1 MDGTIIAESAWEVVN
16 PEGESVEASD
26 DKDSEIESDT
36 EVETED
42 AGKSKK
48 KWYNII
54 ITTPR
59 LRQMRINKLFI
70 RIFYGNFNRYSMDSD
85 KALSQRGF

>member
-1 MDGTIIAESAWEVVN
+1 MIIRNKESSETIEVMDGTIIAESAWEVVGS
-16 PEGESVEASD
+16 EGEFVEASD

-48 KWYNII
+48 K
-54 ITTPR
+54 
-59 LRQMRINKLFI
+59 
-70 RIFYGNFNRYSMDSD
+70 
-85 KALSQRGF
+85 

>member
-1 MDGTIIAESAWEVVN
+1 MIICNKESGETIEVMDGTIIAESAWEVVK
-16 PEGESVEASD
+16 PEGELVEASD

-48 KWYNII
+48 K
-54 ITTPR
+54 
-59 LRQMRINKLFI
+59 
-70 RIFYGNFNRYSMDSD
+70 
-85 KALSQRGF
+85 

>member
-1 MDGTIIAESAWEVVN
+1 MIIRNKEYGETIEVMDGTIIAESAWEVVN
-16 PEGESVEASD
+16 PEGEFVEASD

-48 KWYNII
+48 K
-54 ITTPR
+54 
-59 LRQMRINKLFI
+59 
-70 RIFYGNFNRYSMDSD
+70 
-85 KALSQRGF
+85 

>member
-1 MDGTIIAESAWEVVN
+1 MIIRNKESGETIEVMDGTIIAESAWEVVGS
-16 PEGESVEASD
+16 EGESVEASD

-48 KWYNII
+48 K
-54 ITTPR
+54 
-59 LRQMRINKLFI
+59 
-70 RIFYGNFNRYSMDSD
+70 
-85 KALSQRGF
+85 

>member
-1 MDGTIIAESAWEVVN
+1 MIIRNKESGETIEVMDDTIIAESAWEVVK

-48 KWYNII
+48 K
-54 ITTPR
+54 
-59 LRQMRINKLFI
+59 
-70 RIFYGNFNRYSMDSD
+70 
-85 KALSQRGF
+85 

>member
-1 MDGTIIAESAWEVVN
+1 MIIRNKESGETIEVMDGTIIAESAWEVVE
-16 PEGESVEASD
+16 PEEESVEASD

-48 KWYNII
+48 K
-54 ITTPR
+54 
-59 LRQMRINKLFI
+59 
-70 RIFYGNFNRYSMDSD
+70 
-85 KALSQRGF
+85 

>member
-1 MDGTIIAESAWEVVN
+1 MIIRNKESSETIEVMDGTIIAESAWEVVN
-16 PEGESVEASD
+16 PEGELVEASD

-48 KWYNII
+48 K
-54 ITTPR
+54 
-59 LRQMRINKLFI
+59 
-70 RIFYGNFNRYSMDSD
+70 
-85 KALSQRGF
+85 

>member
-1 MDGTIIAESAWEVVN
+1 MIIRNKESGETIEVMDGTIIAESAWEVVN
-16 PEGESVEASD
+16 PEEESVEASD

-48 KWYNII
+48 K
-54 ITTPR
+54 
-59 LRQMRINKLFI
+59 
-70 RIFYGNFNRYSMDSD
+70 
-85 KALSQRGF
+85 

>member
-1 MDGTIIAESAWEVVN
+1 MIIRNKESGETIEVMDDTIIAESAWEVVK
-16 PEGESVEASD
+16 PEGELVEASD

-48 KWYNII
+48 K
-54 ITTPR
+54 
-59 LRQMRINKLFI
+59 
-70 RIFYGNFNRYSMDSD
+70 
-85 KALSQRGF
+85 

>member
-1 MDGTIIAESAWEVVN
+1 MIIRNKESGETIEVMDGTIIAESAWEVVE
-16 PEGESVEASD
+16 PEGELVEASD

-48 KWYNII
+48 K
-54 ITTPR
+54 
-59 LRQMRINKLFI
+59 
-70 RIFYGNFNRYSMDSD
+70 
-85 KALSQRGF
+85 

>member
-1 MDGTIIAESAWEVVN
+1 MIIRNKESGETIEVMDGTIIAESAWE
-16 PEGESVEASD
+16 EGGAEPASD
-26 DKDSEIESDT
+26 EEDSEIESDT

-42 AGKSKK
+42 AGKNKK
-48 KWYNII
+48 KWYNIT

-70 RIFYGNFNRYSMDSD
+70 RIFYGRT
-85 KALSQRGF
+85 QRLYH

>member
-1 MDGTIIAESAWEVVN
+1 MIIRNKESGETIEVMDGTIIAESAWEVVN

-26 DKDSEIESDT
+26 DKDSEIESDV

-48 KWYNII
+48 K
-54 ITTPR
+54 
-59 LRQMRINKLFI
+59 
-70 RIFYGNFNRYSMDSD
+70 
-85 KALSQRGF
+85 